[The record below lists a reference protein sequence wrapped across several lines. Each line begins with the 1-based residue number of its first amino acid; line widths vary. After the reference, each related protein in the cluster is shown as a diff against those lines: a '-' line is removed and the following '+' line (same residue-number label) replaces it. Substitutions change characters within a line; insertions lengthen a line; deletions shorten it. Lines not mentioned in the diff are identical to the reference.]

1 MATITITKVSGIVFI
16 RNSDNTYPKSYFN
29 ATGKWQAADTAN
41 TVLLLISDQARQE
54 ADQYV
59 LTLGSVTV
67 GTSTPSTM
75 SSLLVL
81 LNAIFGT

>member
-1 MATITITKVSGIVFI
+1 MSYTITKVSGVVFVRDS
-16 RNSDNTYPKSYFN
+16 RNSYPKSYFN
-29 ATGKWQAADTAN
+29 ATGKFQAAD
-41 TVLLLISDQARQE
+41 LSISDQAGQVP
-54 ADQYV
+54 DQYT

-81 LNAIFGT
+81 LNSILGS

>member
-1 MATITITKVSGIVFI
+1 MATYTTTKVSGVLFI
-16 RNSDNTYPKSYFN
+16 RDSVNTYAKSYFN
-29 ATGKWQAADTAN
+29 ATGKYQAADTAN
-41 TVLLLISDQARQE
+41 TVILSISDQAGQVP
-54 ADQYV
+54 DIYT

>member
-1 MATITITKVSGIVFI
+1 MSYTITKVSGVVFVRDS
-16 RNSDNTYPKSYFN
+16 RNSYPKSYFN
-29 ATGKWQAADTAN
+29 ATGKFQAADSDT
-41 TVLLLISDQARQE
+41 TVLLSISDQAGQVP
-54 ADQYV
+54 DQYT

-81 LNAIFGT
+81 LNSILGS